1 MYDEW
6 KVKLKSL
13 SPSEFEEL
21 CFSLVQAM
29 GFKNVIWREPGAD
42 QGRDIEA
49 EKIEILPDGFSELIQ
64 KWFFECKLYEKS
76 IPPEKISSKIDW
88 AEAKRADRLA
98 LMSNSHLSNP
108 CRLYLEKRE
117 KTIHT
122 KIIEWTGMRF
132 LNILFS
138 QPPVFKTYFPYEEI
152 PPHFLKQV
160 DKEDLVEVVEDRF
173 MSMGL
178 QQNMDLR
185 KVTSEINI
193 SSEDP
198 YFFDFVENKIL
209 NIPNLTTTARIFILQ
224 MMVAILFQKKEF
236 ERANRHTETLLLF
249 DEDNEIYLLNKGIIL
264 EEMDKIADAQKIFD
278 KIIDKNPK
286 NPLALNNKGHLL
298 EKKGENKRALKY
310 FEMALNYAPNM
321 EIAISNK
328 ASVLR
333 KMGKS
338 NEAILYINE
347 KLKHYPNSYILFTT
361 KANTLLDEMDFQS
374 AYECANKAIDI
385 NPRYIE
391 AWNIRGA
398 ILEHNSNYQFPEKY
412 NLLALEDFKKV
423 ADLNQNYE
431 LGWTNMLVCF
441 EHLSNQEE
449 IQKILNI
456 LKDKFPNKSISL
468 AIRARI
474 LRNKGKSEEALE
486 FLKEAISLDKQNLQA
501 LLLKCEIYL
510 ESNKFNKARRIASS
524 SIKTCYD
531 TNFIYRFYEILG
543 QAYIGLKKEKTAKK
557 YFKKAEEN
565 KHNPISLIENQNF
578 K

>member
-1 MYDEW
+1 MYPNT
-6 KVKLKSL
+6 
-13 SPSEFEEL
+13 PS
-21 CFSLVQAM
+21 
-29 GFKNVIWREPGAD
+29 IH
-42 QGRDIEA
+42 
-49 EKIEILPDGFSELIQ
+49 LIIRH
-64 KWFFECKLYEKS
+64 FDVDLT
-76 IPPEKISSKIDW
+76 
-88 AEAKRADRLA
+88 LA

-108 CRLYLEKRE
+108 CRSYLEERE
-117 KTIHT
+117 KIIHS
-122 KIIEWTGMRF
+122 KIIDWTGIRF

-138 QPPVFKTYFPYEEI
+138 QPSVFETYFPNEKI
-152 PPHFLKQV
+152 PPLFLKQV
-160 DKEDLVEVVEDRF
+160 NKEDLVEVVEDRF

-193 SSEDP
+193 NSEDP
-198 YFFDFVENKIL
+198 YFVDFVENNIL
-209 NIPNLTTTARIFILQ
+209 NIPNLATTERIFILQ
-224 MMVAILFQKKEF
+224 MIVAILFQKKEF
-236 ERANRHTETLLLF
+236 ERANRHAETLLLL

-278 KIIDKNPK
+278 QIIDKNPK

-310 FEMALNYAPNM
+310 FEMALIYAPDM

-333 KMGKS
+333 KKGKS

-347 KLKHYPNSYILFTT
+347 KLKHHPNSYILLTT
-361 KANTLLDEMDFQS
+361 KAHILLYKMDFQS
-374 AYECANKAIDI
+374 AYECVNKAIEI

-398 ILEHNSNYQFPEKY
+398 ILEHNGNYQFPEKY

-423 ADLNQNYE
+423 ADLNPNYE

-441 EHLSNQEE
+441 EHLSNQDE
-449 IQKILNI
+449 IQKILKI

-468 AIRARI
+468 AKRARM

-510 ESNKFNKARRIASS
+510 ELKKFNKARRIASS

-531 TNFIYRFYEILG
+531 TNFIHHFYNILG
-543 QAYIGLKKEKTAKK
+543 QAYVGLKKEGTAKK
-557 YFKKAEEN
+557 YFKKAEES
-565 KHNPISLIENQNF
+565 KHDPTSLIEN
-578 K
+578 